1 MVRSPKSIFKIA
13 AIFFIAAGFAG
24 CSSGPKVIGDY
35 DHGNDFGVYK
45 TWDFIKDAGP
55 DYDGYE
61 SLFSQYM
68 MEAIA
73 IEMDK
78 RGYVKSTNPD
88 IFLNFNAYVQDKT
101 KVTQTPSMGYGGYGG
116 GMGGYYG
123 YRGGYYDPWG
133 GYGYGTETRV
143 SQYTEGTF
151 NIDIVDAKKMQ
162 LVWEAVVVGKITD
175 KDRENLRQVVM
186 EGVPKFFAT
195 YPFVAGSSEPVE
207 QEK

>member
-1 MVRSPKSIFKIA
+1 MAGSPKSIFRTT
-13 AIFFIAAGFAG
+13 AILFFVASLAG
-24 CSSGPKVIGDY
+24 CASSPKIMADY
-35 DHGNDFGVYK
+35 DYGTDFGAYK

-73 IEMDK
+73 LEMDK
-78 RGYVKSTNPD
+78 RGYTRSSNPD
-88 IFLNFNAYVQDKT
+88 VFLNFGAFVQDKT
-101 KVTQTPSMGYGGYGG
+101 KVTQSPSMGPS
-116 GMGGYYG
+116 MGGYYG
-123 YRGGYYDPWG
+123 YRGGHYGAWG

-151 NIDIVDAKKMQ
+151 NIDIIDAKKMQ

-175 KDRENLRQVVM
+175 KHRENLRETVM
-186 EGVPKFFAT
+186 NGVPEFFAL
-195 YPFVAGSSEPVE
+195 YPFVAGNSASVE
-207 QEK
+207 AAK

>member
-1 MVRSPKSIFKIA
+1 MLKYLRNLFRISA
-13 AIFFIAAGFAG
+13 ALFFVANFAG
-24 CSSGPKVIGDY
+24 CSSGPSVIGDY
-35 DHGNDFGVYK
+35 DDGADFGSFQ
-45 TWDFIKDAGP
+45 TWDFIEDAGP

-68 MEAIA
+68 TEAITL
-73 IEMDK
+73 EMNK
-78 RGYVKSTNPD
+78 RGYTQSSNPD

-101 KVTQTPSMGYGGYGG
+101 KVTQSTAMGPPM

-123 YRGGYYDPWG
+123 YRGGYYGSWG

-151 NIDIVDAKKMQ
+151 NIDIIDAKKMQ

-175 KDRENLRQVVM
+175 KHRENLKQVVM
-186 EGVPKFFAT
+186 DGVPEFFAH
-195 YPFVAGSSEPVE
+195 YPFVAGNPIPVE
-207 QEK
+207 PEK

>member
-1 MVRSPKSIFKIA
+1 MIRYLKNLTRISVA
-13 AIFFIAAGFAG
+13 LFFVANFAG
-24 CSSGPKVIGDY
+24 CASSPKIIGDY
-35 DHGNDFGVYK
+35 DPGADFGSFQ
-45 TWDFIKDAGP
+45 TWDFIEDAGP

-73 IEMDK
+73 LEMNK
-78 RGYVKSTNPD
+78 RGYTQSSNPD

-101 KVTQTPSMGYGGYGG
+101 KVTQTPSMGPPM
-116 GMGGYYG
+116 GMGGGYYG
-123 YRGGYYDPWG
+123 YRGGYYDSWG

-151 NIDIVDAKKMQ
+151 NIDIIDAKKKQ

-186 EGVPKFFAT
+186 EGVPNFFAQ
-195 YPFVAGSSEPVE
+195 YPFVAGSAIPVE
-207 QEK
+207 PAK